1 MPIEQIIT
9 LLSSLS
15 ILATPTTLPVS
26 GYTLTEVRLVYPPSE
41 DNPKG
46 LTQTV
51 IVKYY
56 DDTKPQTKEETKIE
70 KVEEV
75 KTTIQEAPA
84 ISSDYYSQ
92 MKYWCNFYGCNP
104 DTLHRVMM
112 CESGG
117 NPKAYNPS
125 GASGLMQF
133 MPPTF
138 RYYSAKAG
146 ITNSSIWNTSHQIQ
160 TTAYMFS
167 IGEARQWVCK

>member
-46 LTQTV
+46 FEQKV
-51 IVKYY
+51 IIKYY
-56 DDTKPQTKEETKIE
+56 EDTKPQIKEEAKIE

-75 KTTIQEAPA
+75 KAKVPEAPA

-104 DTLHRVMM
+104 DTLYRVMM

-117 NPKAYNPS
+117 NPKAMNGIHTSIFQYNPN
-125 GASGLMQF
+125 
-133 MPPTF
+133 TF
-138 RYYSAKAG
+138 RHYSVKAG
-146 ITNSSIWNTSHQIQ
+146 ITNSNIWNTSHQIQ

-167 IGEARQWVCK
+167 TGEARQWSCK